1 MSKEKIGL
9 IGIIIIMLL
18 SSIFVM
24 PSETMPTW
32 ITLLITSAFTTVYV
46 IYKKIKKEK
55 NVIIKSKLD
64 IAILIFMLSPLIP
77 LIFNTTVSFSE
88 TIIAILR
95 YWTIYGVYILAR
107 NLITEDKE
115 KKIIINALIIIS
127 VIPIILGYDMFFKI
141 NLFQPILSFFNISA
155 FHEYRMISVFDYANT
170 YAIYLSVM
178 TFLAIAMF
186 LNTEEKKLKIL
197 YGIYILI
204 ASITIILTQ
213 SKATIALLGILILIF
228 ILKKLKDK
236 EIPKKYIIIGVSL
249 IIAFF
254 IYFCVGLNFSKPVVV
269 KGNQEEWIRGIEP
282 NTKYVIEFDVN
293 AETNTQEE
301 CFEIQIDEANQ
312 YNITEIKGKV
322 TFGTCNDTKK
332 IEFTTGDSVDHLALY
347 MKNMS
352 EQEFTIN
359 ACRINGEKYTIKYL
373 MLPNG
378 LVRMFTTFNFKNSS
392 VWQRFDYWG
401 DGFKII
407 KDNWLFGAGGNA
419 WNLLY
424 GKVQDYQY
432 YSANVHSNILD
443 IWMSFG
449 IISLIAFISILVLI
463 LKNVKDIIKNR
474 SDIKVY
480 RMQVAML
487 ISILIIFLHSCMDMD
502 FSFITIGILF
512 YLLVALSSSKD
523 KELKTKKIEI
533 IDYII
538 VIAFAVITTINIL
551 GLTSDLLKESNPKLS
566 SKLSPWNEQY
576 MYNDIVGTQNPNE
589 YDKENMQKMINYMKK
604 EPYSQQQQWIT
615 TYLASNISRGLE
627 QEGYEANVEGIDFWI
642 DFWRNNKIESKY
654 DSNMIIQK
662 INNELEILMAMN
674 NLENITEETKKQML
688 EIIEIVEKDY
698 KEYENN
704 ILEYTKHKDTKEESE
719 KNHQKYTELY
729 NKILKIKEKI

>member
-1 MSKEKIGL
+1 M
-9 IGIIIIMLL
+9 
-18 SSIFVM
+18 
-24 PSETMPTW
+24 
-32 ITLLITSAFTTVYV
+32 
-46 IYKKIKKEK
+46 
-55 NVIIKSKLD
+55 
-64 IAILIFMLSPLIP
+64 
-77 LIFNTTVSFSE
+77 
-88 TIIAILR
+88 
-95 YWTIYGVYILAR
+95 
-107 NLITEDKE
+107 
-115 KKIIINALIIIS
+115 
-127 VIPIILGYDMFFKI
+127 
-141 NLFQPILSFFNISA
+141 
-155 FHEYRMISVFDYANT
+155 
-170 YAIYLSVM
+170 
-178 TFLAIAMF
+178 
-186 LNTEEKKLKIL
+186 
-197 YGIYILI
+197 
-204 ASITIILTQ
+204 
-213 SKATIALLGILILIF
+213 
-228 ILKKLKDK
+228 
-236 EIPKKYIIIGVSL
+236 
-249 IIAFF
+249 
-254 IYFCVGLNFSKPVVV
+254 
-269 KGNQEEWIRGIEP
+269 
-282 NTKYVIEFDVN
+282 
-293 AETNTQEE
+293 
-301 CFEIQIDEANQ
+301 
-312 YNITEIKGKV
+312 
-322 TFGTCNDTKK
+322 
-332 IEFTTGDSVDHLALY
+332 
-347 MKNMS
+347 
-352 EQEFTIN
+352 
-359 ACRINGEKYTIKYL
+359 
-373 MLPNG
+373 
-378 LVRMFTTFNFKNSS
+378 
-392 VWQRFDYWG
+392 
-401 DGFKII
+401 
-407 KDNWLFGAGGNA
+407 
-419 WNLLY
+419 LY

-688 EIIEIVEKDY
+688 KIIEIVEKDY